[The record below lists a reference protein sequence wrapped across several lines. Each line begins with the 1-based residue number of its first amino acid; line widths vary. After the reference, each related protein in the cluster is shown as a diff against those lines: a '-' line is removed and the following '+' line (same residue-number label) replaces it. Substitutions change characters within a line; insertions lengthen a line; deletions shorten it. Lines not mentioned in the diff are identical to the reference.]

1 MQHTLSERT
10 LALAG
15 IYQACRLVGKIARE
29 GLADLAAQDVC
40 IRSLFVTDPADTA
53 AVYGGADNIVDNL
66 HIGLMTLIEQF
77 AQPDKRDIELT
88 RYVITVMALERKLS
102 KRPSM
107 LNMLSAGIDK
117 AMAQA
122 EHFSPSHEN
131 VIANLADLYVTTIS
145 KLTPRVIVKGEHG
158 HLSNP
163 ANANRVRVLLLAAL
177 RSAILWHQCGGNR
190 WQLIFQRKK
199 IIAAA
204 EQWRSELKSRL

>member
-15 IYQACRLVGKIARE
+15 IYQACRLVGKIAHE

-53 AVYGGADNIVDNL
+53 AVYGGSDNIVNNL
-66 HIGLMTLIEQF
+66 YLGLTTLIEQF

-88 RYVITVMALERKLS
+88 RYVITVMALERKLI
-102 KRPSM
+102 KNPALLQM
-107 LNMLSAGIDK
+107 ISAGIDK
-117 AMAQA
+117 ATAQA

-131 VIANLADLYVTTIS
+131 VIANLADLYINTIS
-145 KLTPRVIVKGEHG
+145 RLTPRVIVKGEHG

-190 WQLIFQRKK
+190 WQLLFQRKK

-204 EQWRSELKSRL
+204 KQWRSGMQSRL